1 MNLFLDSILIIDR
14 SAQQEVEWREALALY
29 FVDMSVSLQ
38 LSLVDVCDESM

>member
-1 MNLFLDSILIIDR
+1 MNIAESLMSYG